1 MQQIEPTY
9 LRYVYDGLSR
19 GSISSNNPTS
29 LPIGFIGVFEDEFP
43 SSMPLVERMSILN
56 RLAIWAL
63 LKGPVSIE
71 MVTEV
76 LNEHPDNTK
85 SLIDTYSKWFNS
97 PEPGKYVLYHDRL
110 RTYLLQKLSEHE
122 IQELNETLISYLEKA
137 LSDEKGDESELYA
150 LEHLSTHML
159 VESQLDN
166 NYERFHE
173 YVNKDVLWPRQIRVS
188 KEYKWSQKGIQQSIK
203 EAARRQNEDNT
214 IGSSINSVNLN
225 LDEQS
230 SIQNILTFFYDSEY
244 LIAVERIKRLEIKNR
259 YLLSIFMISEII
271 SESFEDLN
279 EKKEICQL
287 FINSI
292 NEIEEHGL
300 DWHNDFPVMLMYRNH
315 IILKEFDI
323 NDSCFWHS
331 SISKSSLSSQF
342 GSYIDGLLNVKKR
355 NEIASIFKQK
365 ISETKEL
372 DKIKY
377 LDDFDV
383 TINGKYNDGSESKS
397 EYKLHYVYAYLSTYD
412 KNFLENIDLFDI
424 IELWKYNSTNNY
436 EDLFIVLNYHLERSQ
451 KSTTKSIV
459 KKENYYSL
467 PEDEIISIISKL
479 FVGAKD
485 GYDKSKGSKERELRI
500 RLNKILNENSII
512 RSEKFKINFEFK
524 QDKENKL
531 LLINLCKEDD
541 NVFKRLS
548 QIYEIC
554 ETIQFNQNEKNYIE
568 KDCKYDIKNS
578 NIHTAHLATA
588 YTYFANILTRLNNPN
603 SAYDYYVKAIINKKE
618 LFKNNSDADNIKSKL
633 GDVELVLNDSIRFCS
648 NSNLNNDK
656 RTSLLNMIKSLTKMY
671 VEIEFE
677 KSNLL
682 TFTKKIKDKN
692 EFEESWGFNALIN
705 QFLVSFQTINNEV
718 LFENLLKWFKI
729 YLDELDLKFL
739 LEINQDSINYLE
751 SYLNT
756 GLMSHSGYFE
766 GFDNIKIHP
775 HLTLSNPPIYQNLKK
790 DSDSVL
796 ESNLTINNIPW
807 APIFNV
813 NEISRNENIIS
824 NMILI
829 YQNFILLLLE
839 KKLHNKAVIYFREY
853 IENYDF
859 KNFKHRSLELIFQNS
874 LFKFIKILLKKPIF
888 LNGEISS
895 EQSSFYSFLISKI
908 PESNSCELILENEI
922 FYRLTE
928 LYEFSYVQKNIFD
941 CLTSK
946 IKTIDDFEILN
957 TYLVS
962 LLNINLNLIADKKNK
977 KYYEEI
983 IDKCMLTI
991 KNKINHLLNSDS
1003 ILNSLTNFNRLFLSF
1018 NNLAKELIETNKA
1031 KTAILLD
1038 DESISSL
1045 VLIVKNNIADVDI
1058 ISLNILIEFMQ
1069 ILDRENESIFLKSIK
1084 NERLNNTYLYVVSVL
1099 TDGYLTYNPFEN
1111 KYRNDGLSYFGDSTE
1126 VEILS
1131 DYSDQL
1137 SEDQLE
1143 YILQISPITI
1153 TQFFDGKILF
1163 DIYSYEDDVK
1173 AFDYAYMLLKMEK
1186 FQLAINTI
1194 DSINNFNIKSL
1205 FQFYSVKVLLEK
1217 NKYIL
1222 AKKIFKEIKSF
1233 YFLALSLLELY
1244 KHYHFKKNQNK
1255 CKITF
1260 DLILKTA
1267 ADIKFSFQKADLF
1280 YESYKYFKGLN
1291 EIGKAEILKSKID
1304 IISYKLCV
1312 DIFDCEA
1319 LIKINKISKAIKFFK
1334 VISDEYKNLNKN
1346 QENGN
1351 KFPEYGS
1358 NLSKKYNRLNL
1369 LIKGNLDNITIFYDE
1384 NKDQLFQIDHNEEI
1398 KPEFYL
1404 NFFDQCN
1411 FQWVDGDGCGVW
1423 RDELRRLSK
1432 LGEIDKIK
1440 CMAESIK
1447 FVRFTT
1453 YDSGLYNCSMIQS
1466 EIFIKLGDYKKAFLC
1481 LPSLK

>member
-1 MQQIEPTY
+1 MQQLEPTY
-9 LRYVYDGLSR
+9 LRYVYDGLTK
-19 GSISSNNPTS
+19 GSISPNNPTS
-29 LPIGFIGVFEDEFP
+29 LPIGFIGLFEQEFP
-43 SSMPLVERMSILN
+43 SSMSLVERKALLT
-56 RLAIWAL
+56 RLTLWAL
-63 LKGPVSIE
+63 LKGPVSAE
-71 MVTEV
+71 MVAEV
-76 LNEHPDNTK
+76 LNEHPDDTK
-85 SLIDTYSKWFNS
+85 ALIDSYSKWFNS
-97 PEPGKYVLYHDRL
+97 PEPGKYTLYHDRL
-110 RTYLLQKLSEHE
+110 RTYFLQKLSDHE
-122 IQELNETLISYLEKA
+122 VQEINETLISYLEKT
-137 LSDEKGDESELYA
+137 LTDEKEDESELYA

-166 NYERFHE
+166 NYKRLHE
-173 YVNKDVLWPRQIRVS
+173 YVNKDILWPRQIRVS

-203 EAARRQNEDNT
+203 EAARRQHEDNT
-214 IGSSINSVNLN
+214 IGSTINSVNLN

-230 SIQNILTFFYDSEY
+230 SIQNILNFFYDSEY
-244 LIAVERIKRLEIKNR
+244 LIVVERIKRLEKKKR
-259 YLLSIFMISEII
+259 YLLSIFMITEII

-292 NEIEEHGL
+292 NEIEVHGL

-331 SISKSSLSSQF
+331 SISKSSHILSSQF

-372 DKIKY
+372 G
-377 LDDFDV
+377 DFDI
-383 TINGKYNDGSESKS
+383 TINGKYSDGSKSTSK
-397 EYKLHYVYAYLSTYD
+397 YKLHYAYAYLSTYD
-412 KNFLENIDLFDI
+412 KIFLNNIDLFDI
-424 IELWKYNSTNNY
+424 IELWKYNSANNY
-436 EDLFIVLNYHLERSQ
+436 EDLFIVLNYHIERSQ
-451 KSTTKSIV
+451 KSITKTIV
-459 KKENYYSL
+459 KKEINYSL

-479 FVGAKD
+479 FVGA
-485 GYDKSKGSKERELRI
+485 GERNSRGNNNKSKGSKERELRI
-500 RLNKILNENSII
+500 RLHKILNENSII
-512 RSEKFKINFEFK
+512 RSEKFKVDFEFK

-541 NVFKRLS
+541 NVFKRLL
-548 QIYEIC
+548 QIHEVC
-554 ETIQFNQNEKNYIE
+554 EAVQFNQKEKNYIE
-568 KDCKYDIKNS
+568 KDCKYDIENS
-578 NIHTAHLATA
+578 NMHSAHLATA

-603 SAYDYYVKAIINKKE
+603 RAYDNYVKAIINKKE
-618 LFKNNSDADNIKSKL
+618 LFKTNTGAENIKL
-633 GDVELVLNDSIRFCS
+633 NIGDVELVLNDSIRFCS

-682 TFTKKIKDKN
+682 IFTKKIKDKN

-718 LFENLLKWFKI
+718 LFENLFKWFKI

-829 YQNFILLLLE
+829 YQNFIVLLLE
-839 KKLHNKAVIYFREY
+839 KKLHNKAFIYFREY

-874 LFKFIKILLKKPIF
+874 LFKFIKILLNKPIF

-928 LYEFSYVQKNIFD
+928 LYEFPYVQKNIFD

-946 IKTIDDFEILN
+946 IKKIDDFEILN

-962 LLNINLNLIADKKNK
+962 LLNININLIADKKNK

-983 IDKCMLTI
+983 IDKCMLTL
-991 KNKINHLLNSDS
+991 KNQINHLLNSDS
-1003 ILNSLTNFNRLFLSF
+1003 ILNSLTNFNRLFISF
-1018 NNLAKELIETNKA
+1018 NNLAKELIKTNKA

-1038 DESISSL
+1038 DASISSL

-1058 ISLNILIEFMQ
+1058 TSLNILIEFMQ
-1069 ILDRENESIFLKSIK
+1069 VLDRENESIFLKSIK
-1084 NERLNNTYLYVVSVL
+1084 NERLNNSYLHAVSKL
-1099 TDGYLTYNPFEN
+1099 TAGYLPYNPFEE
-1111 KYRNDGLSYFGDSTE
+1111 KYRNDGLSYIGND

-1153 TQFFDGKILF
+1153 TQSPDGKIEF
-1163 DIYSYEDDVK
+1163 DNYSYEDDVK

-1205 FQFYSVKVLLEK
+1205 FQFYSVKILLEK
-1217 NKYIL
+1217 NNYIL
-1222 AKKIFKEIKSF
+1222 AKKIIKEIKSS

-1244 KHYHFKKNQNK
+1244 KYYHFKKNQNK

-1291 EIGKAEILKSKID
+1291 EIGKAEIFKSKID

-1334 VISDEYKNLNKN
+1334 VISDEYKN
-1346 QENGN
+1346 QENEN

-1358 NLSKKYNRLNL
+1358 NLSKKYNRLNQ
-1369 LIKGNLDNITIFYDE
+1369 LIEGNSDNITKLYDE
-1384 NKDQLFQIDHNEEI
+1384 NNNKLFQIDHNEEI

-1404 NFFDQCN
+1404 NFFDQCD
-1411 FQWVDGDGCGVW
+1411 FQFVDGDGCCGEW
-1423 RDELRRLSK
+1423 RDELKRLSK
-1432 LGEIDKIK
+1432 LGQIDKIK

-1447 FVRFTT
+1447 FARFTLD
-1453 YDSGLYNCSMIQS
+1453 YVGVYNCSMIQS
-1466 EIFIKLGDYKKAFLC
+1466 EIFIELGDYEKAFLC

>member
-1 MQQIEPTY
+1 MQQQEPTY
-9 LRYVYDGLSR
+9 LRYVYDGLTK
-19 GSISSNNPTS
+19 GSINSNNPTS
-29 LPIGFIGVFEDEFP
+29 LPIGFIGLFEQEFP
-43 SSMPLVERMSILN
+43 SSMSLVERKALLT
-56 RLAIWAL
+56 RLTLWAL
-63 LKGPVSIE
+63 LKGPVSAEI
-71 MVTEV
+71 VAEV
-76 LNEHPDNTK
+76 LNEHPDDTK
-85 SLIDTYSKWFNS
+85 ALIDSYSKWFNS
-97 PEPGKYVLYHDRL
+97 PEPGKYTLYHDRL
-110 RTYLLQKLSEHE
+110 RTYFLQKLSDHE
-122 IQELNETLISYLEKA
+122 VQEINETLISYLEKA
-137 LSDEKGDESELYA
+137 LSYEKGDESELYA

-166 NYERFHE
+166 NYKRFHE
-173 YVNKDVLWPRQIRVS
+173 YVNKDILWPRQIRVS

-203 EAARRQNEDNT
+203 EAARRQHEDNT
-214 IGSSINSVNLN
+214 IGSAINSVNLN

-230 SIQNILTFFYDSEY
+230 SIQNILNFFYESEY
-244 LIAVERIKRLEIKNR
+244 LIVVERIKRLEKKKR
-259 YLLSIFMISEII
+259 YLLSIFMITEII

-292 NEIEEHGL
+292 NEIEVHGL

-331 SISKSSLSSQF
+331 SMSESSHIRSSQF

-372 DKIKY
+372 D
-377 LDDFDV
+377 DV
-383 TINGKYNDGSESKS
+383 DITINGKYSDGSKATSK
-397 EYKLHYVYAYLSTYD
+397 YKLHYVYAYLSTYD
-412 KNFLENIDLFDI
+412 KIFLNNIDLFDI
-424 IELWKYNSTNNY
+424 IELWKYNSANNY

-451 KSTTKSIV
+451 KSITKTIV
-459 KKENYYSL
+459 KKEINYSL

-479 FVGAKD
+479 FVGARESHSR
-485 GYDKSKGSKERELRI
+485 GNNNKSKGSKEKELRI
-500 RLNKILNENSII
+500 RLHKILNENSII
-512 RSEKFKINFEFK
+512 RSEKFKVDFEFK

-541 NVFKRLS
+541 NIFNRLR
-548 QIYEIC
+548 QIHEVC
-554 ETIQFNQNEKNYIE
+554 EAVQFNKDEKNYIE
-568 KDCKYDIKNS
+568 KDCKYDIENS
-578 NIHTAHLATA
+578 NMHSAHLATA
-588 YTYFANILTRLNNPN
+588 YTYFANILTRLNNSN
-603 SAYDYYVKAIINKKE
+603 RAYDNYVKAIINKKE
-618 LFKNNSDADNIKSKL
+618 LFKTNTGAENIKL
-633 GDVELVLNDSIRFCS
+633 NIGDVELVLNDSIRFCS

-705 QFLVSFQTINNEV
+705 QFLVSFQNINNEV
-718 LFENLLKWFKI
+718 LFENLFKWFKI

-756 GLMSHSGYFE
+756 GLMSHSGYFK

-775 HLTLSNPPIYQNLKK
+775 HLTLGNPPIYQNLKK

-796 ESNLTINNIPW
+796 DSNLTINNIPW

-829 YQNFILLLLE
+829 YQNFIELLLE
-839 KKLHNKAVIYFREY
+839 KKLHNKAFIYFREY

-859 KNFKHRSLELIFQNS
+859 RNFKHRSLELIFQNS
-874 LFKFIKILLKKPIF
+874 LFKFIKILLNKPIF

-928 LYEFSYVQKNIFD
+928 LYEFPYVQKNIFD

-962 LLNINLNLIADKKNK
+962 LLNININLIADKKNK

-983 IDKCMLTI
+983 IDKCMLTL
-991 KNKINHLLNSDS
+991 KNQINHLLNSDS
-1003 ILNSLTNFNRLFLSF
+1003 ILNSLTNFNRLFISF
-1018 NNLAKELIETNKA
+1018 NNLAKELIKTNKA
-1031 KTAILLD
+1031 KTPILLD
-1038 DESISSL
+1038 DASISSL

-1058 ISLNILIEFMQ
+1058 TSLNILIEFMQ
-1069 ILDRENESIFLKSIK
+1069 VLDRENESIFLKSIK
-1084 NERLNNTYLYVVSVL
+1084 NERLNNSYLHAVSEL
-1099 TDGYLTYNPFEN
+1099 TAGYLPYNPFEE
-1111 KYRNDGLSYFGDSTE
+1111 KYRNDLLLFIGNDN
-1126 VEILS
+1126 EILS

-1153 TQFFDGKILF
+1153 TQSPDGKIEF
-1163 DIYSYEDDVK
+1163 DNYSYEDDVK

-1205 FQFYSVKVLLEK
+1205 FQFYSVKILLEK

-1222 AKKIFKEIKSF
+1222 AKKIIKEIKSS

-1244 KHYHFKKNQNK
+1244 KYYHFKKNQNK

-1291 EIGKAEILKSKID
+1291 EIGKAEIFKSKID

-1319 LIKINKISKAIKFFK
+1319 LIKINSISKAVKFFK
-1334 VISDEYKNLNKN
+1334 VISDEYKN
-1346 QENGN
+1346 QENEN
-1351 KFPEYGS
+1351 KFPEYSS
-1358 NLSKKYNRLNL
+1358 NLSKKYNRLNQ
-1369 LIKGNLDNITIFYDE
+1369 LIEGNSENITVFYDE
-1384 NKDQLFQIDHNEEI
+1384 NNNQLFQIDHNEEI

-1432 LGEIDKIK
+1432 LEEIDKIK

-1447 FVRFTT
+1447 FARFTT
-1453 YDSGLYNCSMIQS
+1453 SNIGVDNCSMIQS
-1466 EIFIKLGDYKKAFLC
+1466 EIFIELGDYEKAFLC

>member
-1 MQQIEPTY
+1 MQQLEPTY
-9 LRYVYDGLSR
+9 LRYVYDGLTK
-19 GSISSNNPTS
+19 GSINSNNPTS
-29 LPIGFIGVFEDEFP
+29 LPIGFIGLFEQEFP
-43 SSMPLVERMSILN
+43 SSMSLVERKALLT
-56 RLAIWAL
+56 RLTLWAL
-63 LKGPVSIE
+63 LKGPVSAE
-71 MVTEV
+71 MVAEV
-76 LNEHPDNTK
+76 LNEHPDDTK
-85 SLIDTYSKWFNS
+85 ALIDSYSKWFNS
-97 PEPGKYVLYHDRL
+97 PEPGKYTLYHDRL
-110 RTYLLQKLSEHE
+110 RTYFLQKLSDHE
-122 IQELNETLISYLEKA
+122 VQEINETLISYLEKT
-137 LSDEKGDESELYA
+137 LTDEKEDESELYA

-166 NYERFHE
+166 NYKRFHE
-173 YVNKDVLWPRQIRVS
+173 YVNKDILWPRQIRVS
-188 KEYKWSQKGIQQSIK
+188 KEYKWSQNGIQQSIK
-203 EAARRQNEDNT
+203 EAARRQHEDNT
-214 IGSSINSVNLN
+214 IGSTINSVNLN

-230 SIQNILTFFYDSEY
+230 SIQNILNFFYDSEY
-244 LIAVERIKRLEIKNR
+244 LIVVERIKRLEKKKR
-259 YLLSIFMISEII
+259 YLLSIFMITEII

-292 NEIEEHGL
+292 NEIEVHGL

-331 SISKSSLSSQF
+331 SISKSSHILSNQF

-372 DKIKY
+372 D
-377 LDDFDV
+377 DFDI
-383 TINGKYNDGSESKS
+383 TINGKYSDGSKATSK
-397 EYKLHYVYAYLSTYD
+397 YKLHYVYAYLSTYD
-412 KNFLENIDLFDI
+412 KIFLNNIDLFDI
-424 IELWKYNSTNNY
+424 IELWKYNSANNY

-451 KSTTKSIV
+451 KSITKTIV
-459 KKENYYSL
+459 KKEINYSL

-479 FVGAKD
+479 FVGARESHSR
-485 GYDKSKGSKERELRI
+485 GNNNKSKGSKERELRI
-500 RLNKILNENSII
+500 RLHKILNENSII
-512 RSEKFKINFEFK
+512 RSEKFKVDFEFK

-541 NVFKRLS
+541 NVFNRLR
-548 QIYEIC
+548 QIHEVC
-554 ETIQFNQNEKNYIE
+554 EAVQFNKNEKNYIE
-568 KDCKYDIKNS
+568 KDCKYDIENS
-578 NIHTAHLATA
+578 NMHTAHIATA

-603 SAYDYYVKAIINKKE
+603 KAYDNYVKAIINKKE
-618 LFKNNSDADNIKSKL
+618 LFKTNTGAENIKL
-633 GDVELVLNDSIRFCS
+633 NIGDVELVLNDSIRFCS

-671 VEIEFE
+671 VETEFE

-692 EFEESWGFNALIN
+692 EFEESWGFNGLIN
-705 QFLVSFQTINNEV
+705 QFLVSFQNINNEV
-718 LFENLLKWFKI
+718 LFENLFKWFKI

-756 GLMSHSGYFE
+756 KLMSHSGYFK

-796 ESNLTINNIPW
+796 DSNLTINNIPW

-829 YQNFILLLLE
+829 YQNFIVLLLE
-839 KKLHNKAVIYFREY
+839 KKLHNKAFIYFREY

-874 LFKFIKILLKKPIF
+874 LFKFIKILLNKPIF

-928 LYEFSYVQKNIFD
+928 LYEFPYVQKNIFD

-962 LLNINLNLIADKKNK
+962 LLNININLIADKKNK

-983 IDKCMLTI
+983 IDKCMLTL
-991 KNKINHLLNSDS
+991 KNQINHLLNSDS
-1003 ILNSLTNFNRLFLSF
+1003 ILNSLTNFNRLFISF
-1018 NNLAKELIETNKA
+1018 NNLAKELIKTNKA
-1031 KTAILLD
+1031 KTPILLD
-1038 DESISSL
+1038 DASISSL

-1058 ISLNILIEFMQ
+1058 TSLNILIEFMQ
-1069 ILDRENESIFLKSIK
+1069 VLDRENESIFLKSIK
-1084 NERLNNTYLYVVSVL
+1084 NERLNNSYLHAVSKL
-1099 TDGYLTYNPFEN
+1099 TAGYLPYNPFEE
-1111 KYRNDGLSYFGDSTE
+1111 KYRNDGLSYIGND

-1153 TQFFDGKILF
+1153 TQSPDGKIEF
-1163 DIYSYEDDVK
+1163 DNYSYEDDVK

-1205 FQFYSVKVLLEK
+1205 FQFYSVKILLEK

-1222 AKKIFKEIKSF
+1222 AKKIIEEIKSS

-1244 KHYHFKKNQNK
+1244 KYYHFKKNQNK

-1291 EIGKAEILKSKID
+1291 EIGKAEIFKSKID

-1334 VISDEYKNLNKN
+1334 VISDEYKN
-1346 QENGN
+1346 QENEN

-1358 NLSKKYNRLNL
+1358 NLSKKYNRLNQ
-1369 LIKGNLDNITIFYDE
+1369 LIEGNSDNITKLYDE
-1384 NKDQLFQIDHNEEI
+1384 NNNKLFQIDHNEEI

-1404 NFFDQCN
+1404 NFFDQCD
-1411 FQWVDGDGCGVW
+1411 FQFVDGDGCCGEW
-1423 RDELRRLSK
+1423 RDELKRLSK
-1432 LGEIDKIK
+1432 LGQIDKIK

-1447 FVRFTT
+1447 FARFTLD
-1453 YDSGLYNCSMIQS
+1453 YVGVYNCSMIQS
-1466 EIFIKLGDYKKAFLC
+1466 EIFIELGDYEKAFLC

>member
-1 MQQIEPTY
+1 MNKVEPIY
-9 LRYVYDGLSR
+9 LRYVYDGLSK
-19 GSISSNNPTS
+19 GSISANNATS
-29 LPIGFIGVFEDEFP
+29 LPIGFIGLFEDEFP
-43 SSMPLVERMSILN
+43 SSTPLVERMSVLN
-56 RLAIWAL
+56 KLAIWAL
-63 LKGPVSIE
+63 FKGPVSIE
-71 MVTEV
+71 MVAEV

-85 SLIDTYSKWFNS
+85 ALIDTYSKWFNS

-122 IQELNETLISYLEKA
+122 IQELNETLISYLEKV
-137 LSDEKGDESELYA
+137 LSDEKGDESEIYA

-166 NYERFHE
+166 NYKRFHD
-173 YVNKDVLWPRQIRVS
+173 YVNKDVLWPRQISVS
-188 KEYKWSQKGIQQSIK
+188 KEYKWSQKSIQQSIK
-203 EAARRQNEDNT
+203 EAARRQHEDNT
-214 IGSSINSVNLN
+214 IGSTINSVNLN

-244 LIAVERIKRLEIKNR
+244 LIVVERIKRLEIKNR
-259 YLLSIFMISEII
+259 YLLSIFMITEII
-271 SESFEDLN
+271 SESLEDLN

-287 FINSI
+287 FISSI
-292 NEIEEHGL
+292 NEIKGHGL
-300 DWHNDFPVMLMYRNH
+300 DWYNDFPVMLMYRNH
-315 IILKEFDI
+315 LILKELDI

-331 SISKSSLSSQF
+331 SIPTPHYSHTSQF
-342 GSYIDGLLNVKKR
+342 GSYIEGLLNVKKR
-355 NEIASIFKQK
+355 NELASIFKQK
-365 ISETKEL
+365 ISEIKQL

-383 TINGKYNDGSESKS
+383 TINGKYDDGSESTS
-397 EYKLHYVYAYLSTYD
+397 EYKLHYVYAYLSTHD
-412 KNFLENIDLFDI
+412 KIFLENIDLFDI
-424 IELWKYNSTNNY
+424 IELWKYNSVNNY

-467 PEDEIISIISKL
+467 PKDEIISIISKL

-485 GYDKSKGSKERELRI
+485 GYNESKGSKERGLRI
-500 RLNKILNENSII
+500 RLHKILNENSII
-512 RSEKFKINFEFK
+512 RSEKFKVNFEFK

-531 LLINLCKEDD
+531 LLINLCKEDN
-541 NVFKRLS
+541 NVFNRLL
-548 QIYEIC
+548 QIREIC
-554 ETIQFNQNEKNYIE
+554 EAVQFNQNEKKYIE
-568 KDCKYDIKNS
+568 KDCKYDIENS
-578 NIHTAHLATA
+578 NMHTAHLATA

-603 SAYDYYVKAIINKKE
+603 SAYDNYVKAIINKKE
-618 LFKNNSDADNIKSKL
+618 LFKTNTGAENIKSKV

-648 NSNLNNDK
+648 NSNLNKDK
-656 RTSLLNMIKSLTKMY
+656 RPRLLNMIKSLTKMY

-682 TFTKKIKDKN
+682 TFTKKIKDEN
-692 EFEESWGFNALIN
+692 EFEETWGFNSLIN
-705 QFLVSFQTINNEV
+705 QFLVSFQTVNNEV
-718 LFENLLKWFKI
+718 LFENLFKWFKI

-756 GLMSHSGYFE
+756 GLMLHSGYFK
-766 GFDNIKIHP
+766 GFDNFK
-775 HLTLSNPPIYQNLKK
+775 NN
-790 DSDSVL
+790 DSVL
-796 ESNLTINNIPW
+796 ESNLTINNIAW

-813 NEISRNENIIS
+813 NEISRNENIVS

-829 YQNFILLLLE
+829 YQNFIQFLLE
-839 KKLHNKAVIYFREY
+839 KKLYNKAVIYFKEY
-853 IENYDF
+853 LENYDF
-859 KNFKHRSLELIFQNS
+859 KKFKHKSLELIFQNS
-874 LFKFIKILLKKPIF
+874 LFKFIKILLKNPRF
-888 LNGEISS
+888 LNGKISS

-908 PESNSCELILENEI
+908 PESNSCELILENKI

-946 IKTIDDFEILN
+946 IKAIDDFEILI
-957 TYLVS
+957 TYLEA

-983 IDKCMLTI
+983 IDKSMLTI
-991 KNKINHLLNSDS
+991 KNQINHQLNSNS
-1003 ILNSLTNFNRLFLSF
+1003 ILFSVTNFNRLFLSF
-1018 NNLAKELIETNKA
+1018 NNLAKEIIKTNKE
-1031 KTAILLD
+1031 KTSSLLD
-1038 DESISSL
+1038 DQSISSL
-1045 VLIVKNNIADVDI
+1045 VLMVKNNVSDVDI
-1058 ISLNILIEFMQ
+1058 TSLNILIEFMQ

-1084 NERLNNTYLYVVSVL
+1084 NERLNNTYLYVVSIL

-1111 KYRNDGLSYFGDSTE
+1111 KYRNDGLSNFGNLLPAQ
-1126 VEILS
+1126 ILS

-1137 SEDQLE
+1137 SEDQLD
-1143 YILQISPITI
+1143 YILQISPMLITKSP
-1153 TQFFDGKILF
+1153 DGKIDF
-1163 DIYSYEDDVK
+1163 DDSSYQNDVT
-1173 AFDYAYMLLKMEK
+1173 AFDYAYMLLKMER
-1186 FQLAINTI
+1186 FQLAIDTV
-1194 DSINNFNIKSL
+1194 DSINNINIKSL
-1205 FQFYSVKVLLEK
+1205 FYFSSTKLLLEK
-1217 NKYIL
+1217 NKYNL
-1222 AKKIFKEIKSF
+1222 AKKIIKIIKSS

-1244 KHYHFKKNQNK
+1244 KYYHFKKNHNK

-1260 DLILKTA
+1260 DLILQSA
-1267 ADIKFSFQKADLF
+1267 ADIKFSFQKSDLF

-1291 EIGKAEILKSKID
+1291 EINKAEVFKSKID
-1304 IISYKLCV
+1304 NIAYKLCV

-1319 LIKINKISKAIKFFK
+1319 LIKRNKISKADNFFK
-1334 VISDEYKNLNKN
+1334 VISDEYKN
-1346 QENGN
+1346 QENKN

-1358 NLSKKYNRLNL
+1358 NLGEKYNRLNQ
-1369 LIKGNLDNITIFYDE
+1369 LIKGNLDNITVFYDE
-1384 NKDQLFQIDHNEEI
+1384 NNDQLFQIDHNEEI

-1423 RDELRRLSK
+1423 RDELRRLSR
-1432 LGEIDKIK
+1432 LREIDKIK

-1447 FVRFTT
+1447 FARFTT
-1453 YDSGLYNCSMIQS
+1453 YDSGLNNCRLIQS
-1466 EIFIKLGDYKKAFLC
+1466 EIFIELGDYKKAFLC

>member
-1 MQQIEPTY
+1 MQQQEPTY
-9 LRYVYDGLSR
+9 LRYVYDGLTK
-19 GSISSNNPTS
+19 GSINSNNPTS
-29 LPIGFIGVFEDEFP
+29 LPIGFIGLFEQEFP
-43 SSMPLVERMSILN
+43 SSMSLVERKALLT
-56 RLAIWAL
+56 RLTLWAL
-63 LKGPVSIE
+63 LKGPVSAEI
-71 MVTEV
+71 VAEV
-76 LNEHPDNTK
+76 LNEHPDDTK
-85 SLIDTYSKWFNS
+85 ALIDSYSKWFNS
-97 PEPGKYVLYHDRL
+97 PEPGKYTLYHDRL
-110 RTYLLQKLSEHE
+110 RTYFLQKLSDHE
-122 IQELNETLISYLEKA
+122 VQEINETLISYLEKA
-137 LSDEKGDESELYA
+137 LSYEKGDESELYA

-166 NYERFHE
+166 NYKRFHE
-173 YVNKDVLWPRQIRVS
+173 YVNKDILWPRQIRVS

-203 EAARRQNEDNT
+203 EAARRQHEDNT
-214 IGSSINSVNLN
+214 IGSAINSVNLN

-230 SIQNILTFFYDSEY
+230 SIQNILNFFYESEY
-244 LIAVERIKRLEIKNR
+244 LIVVERIKRLEKKKR
-259 YLLSIFMISEII
+259 YLLSIFMITEII

-292 NEIEEHGL
+292 NEIEVHGL

-331 SISKSSLSSQF
+331 SMSESSHIRSSQF

-372 DKIKY
+372 D
-377 LDDFDV
+377 DV
-383 TINGKYNDGSESKS
+383 DITINGKYSDGSKATSK
-397 EYKLHYVYAYLSTYD
+397 YKLHYVYAYLSTYD
-412 KNFLENIDLFDI
+412 KIFLNNIDLFDI
-424 IELWKYNSTNNY
+424 IELWKYNSANNY

-451 KSTTKSIV
+451 KSITKTIV
-459 KKENYYSL
+459 KKEINYSL

-479 FVGAKD
+479 FVGARESHSR
-485 GYDKSKGSKERELRI
+485 GNNNKSKGSKEKELRI
-500 RLNKILNENSII
+500 RLHKILNENSII
-512 RSEKFKINFEFK
+512 RSEKFKVDFEFK

-541 NVFKRLS
+541 NIFNRLR
-548 QIYEIC
+548 QIHEVC
-554 ETIQFNQNEKNYIE
+554 EAVQFNKDEKNYIE
-568 KDCKYDIKNS
+568 KDCKYDIENS
-578 NIHTAHLATA
+578 NMHSAHLATA
-588 YTYFANILTRLNNPN
+588 YTYFANILTRLNNSN
-603 SAYDYYVKAIINKKE
+603 RAYDNYVKAIINKKE
-618 LFKNNSDADNIKSKL
+618 LFKTNTGAENIKL
-633 GDVELVLNDSIRFCS
+633 NIGDVELVLNDSIRFCS

-705 QFLVSFQTINNEV
+705 QFLVSFQNINNEV
-718 LFENLLKWFKI
+718 LFENLFKWFKI

-756 GLMSHSGYFE
+756 GLMSHSGYFK

-775 HLTLSNPPIYQNLKK
+775 HLTLGNPPIYQNLKK

-796 ESNLTINNIPW
+796 DSNLTINNIPW

-829 YQNFILLLLE
+829 YQNFIELLLE
-839 KKLHNKAVIYFREY
+839 KKLHNKAFIYFREY

-859 KNFKHRSLELIFQNS
+859 RNFKHRSLELIFQNS
-874 LFKFIKILLKKPIF
+874 LFKFIKILLNKPIF

-928 LYEFSYVQKNIFD
+928 LYEFPYVQKNIFD

-962 LLNINLNLIADKKNK
+962 LLNININLIADKKNK

-983 IDKCMLTI
+983 IDKCMLTL
-991 KNKINHLLNSDS
+991 KNQINHLLNSDS
-1003 ILNSLTNFNRLFLSF
+1003 ILNSLTNFNRLFISF
-1018 NNLAKELIETNKA
+1018 NNLAKELIKTNKA
-1031 KTAILLD
+1031 KTPILLD
-1038 DESISSL
+1038 DASISSL

-1058 ISLNILIEFMQ
+1058 TSLNILIEFMQ
-1069 ILDRENESIFLKSIK
+1069 VLDRENESIFLKSIK
-1084 NERLNNTYLYVVSVL
+1084 NERLNNSYLHAVSEL
-1099 TDGYLTYNPFEN
+1099 TAGYLPYNPFEE
-1111 KYRNDGLSYFGDSTE
+1111 KYRNDVLLFIGNDN
-1126 VEILS
+1126 EILS

-1153 TQFFDGKILF
+1153 TQSPDGKIEF
-1163 DIYSYEDDVK
+1163 DNYSYEDDVK

-1205 FQFYSVKVLLEK
+1205 FQFYSVKILLEK

-1222 AKKIFKEIKSF
+1222 AKKIIKEIKSS

-1244 KHYHFKKNQNK
+1244 KYYHFKKNQNK

-1291 EIGKAEILKSKID
+1291 EIGKAEIFKSKID

-1319 LIKINKISKAIKFFK
+1319 LIKINSISKAVKFFK
-1334 VISDEYKNLNKN
+1334 VISDEYKN
-1346 QENGN
+1346 QENEN
-1351 KFPEYGS
+1351 KFPEYSS
-1358 NLSKKYNRLNL
+1358 NLSKKYNRLNQ
-1369 LIKGNLDNITIFYDE
+1369 LIEGNSENITVFYDE
-1384 NKDQLFQIDHNEEI
+1384 NNNQLFQIDHNEEI

-1432 LGEIDKIK
+1432 LEEIDKIK

-1447 FVRFTT
+1447 FARFTT
-1453 YDSGLYNCSMIQS
+1453 SNIGVDNCSMIQS
-1466 EIFIKLGDYKKAFLC
+1466 EIFIELGDYEKAFLC